1 MMFSCP
7 KVPIIP
13 SCFKLPI
20 VIFLS
25 NIHHFAYLKD
35 DNKSSYGGKKRERR
49 GEKRE
54 RIERKERK
62 KERKKRKKDRKRKE
76 DKGND
81 KRDLVQEKIQINM
94 NFSTI
99 I

>member
-1 MMFSCP
+1 MFSCP

-62 KERKKRKKDRKRKE
+62 KERRERVGKERKIKKRRNQVKE
-76 DKGND
+76 DIY
-81 KRDLVQEKIQINM
+81 LLLFEKE
-94 NFSTI
+94 
-99 I
+99 